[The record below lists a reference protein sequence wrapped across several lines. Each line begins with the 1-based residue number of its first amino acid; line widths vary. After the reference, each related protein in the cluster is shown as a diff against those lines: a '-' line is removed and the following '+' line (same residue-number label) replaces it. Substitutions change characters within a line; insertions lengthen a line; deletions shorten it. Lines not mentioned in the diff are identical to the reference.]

1 MFCCRWMV
9 AEQEKRVSV
18 IHREETVSWLV
29 MRPICSILNR
39 LSLEL
44 IAAPPMYQVNVRIM
58 IPLLISAMAV
68 AVQLKTATSPR
79 LYGPDDSNSTVGAGT
94 EGEHCQV

>member
-1 MFCCRWMV
+1 M

-18 IHREETVSWLV
+18 IRRESTDSWFVVGL
-29 MRPICSILNR
+29 ISSILNR

-44 IAAPPMYQVNVRIM
+44 IAAPPIYQVNVRIM
-58 IPLLISAMAV
+58 VPLLISAMAV

-79 LYGPDDSNSTVGAGT
+79 SCGPDDANSTVGAGT
-94 EGEHCQV
+94 EDEH